1 MDLVLALTAW
11 KASFG
16 LIFLFFIVFPAL
28 AHGLIGIAVGRTMI
42 ERRENAEYLESG
54 SDDSR
59 G

>member
-16 LIFLFFIVFPAL
+16 LIFLFFVIFPAL
-28 AHGLIGIAVGRTMI
+28 AHGLLGIAAGRTMI

-54 SDDSR
+54 SDERRD
-59 G
+59 